1 MLWEKKFKDV
11 FMKEVSVLLETNST
25 DFPYHE
31 AWNTAVDAVKLDT
44 NKVSWSFALFEK
56 TRLENIGSLRK
67 ILHRYIAKESPV
79 YAADFGTFIEET
91 KEVVSS

>member
-11 FMKEVSVLLETNST
+11 FMEEVSLLLESNST

-31 AWNTAVDAVKLDT
+31 AWVTAVDQVKLDT

-67 ILHRYIAKESPV
+67 ILHRYIAKESAV